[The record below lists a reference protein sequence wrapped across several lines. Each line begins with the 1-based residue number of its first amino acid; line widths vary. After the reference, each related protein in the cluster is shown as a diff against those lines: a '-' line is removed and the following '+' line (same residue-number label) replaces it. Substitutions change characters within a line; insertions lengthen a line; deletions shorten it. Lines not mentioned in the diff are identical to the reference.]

1 MKEWKIIVK
10 KLTDGELLRAAAS
23 MTIGNPSSISVRRA
37 YALGHSLQ
45 RTQLFWI
52 EFHDIPL
59 SVMGHIVRHI
69 HAQPYVLS
77 KRPDRGAEDFSDVCN
92 DLANRLTQSYN
103 ESKDEDFAAHN
114 NSVRFLPDS
123 FGRKSPTSMGLLLN
137 AEEIVNISRVRLC
150 NKAAKETSQVWANV
164 VNKLEEVDPD
174 LAEFCVPA
182 CVHQGFCRERPCCG
196 FTTTDGYKRIR
207 NNYKELFK

>member
-1 MKEWKIIVK
+1 MNEWKIKVT
-10 KLTDGELLRAAAS
+10 KLTDVGLLRAAAS
-23 MTIGNPSSISVRRA
+23 MTIGKESKISLKRA
-37 YALGHSLQ
+37 YTLGHSLQ
-45 RTQLFWI
+45 RTQMFWI

-59 SVMGHIVRHI
+59 SVMGHLVRHI

-77 KRPDRGAEDFSDVCN
+77 KRPDRGGEDFSAECEY
-92 DLANRLTQSYN
+92 LAELIN
-103 ESKDEDFAAHN
+103 KGDFVNALDMADN
-114 NSVRFLPDS
+114 MPDN

-137 AEEIVNISRVRLC
+137 AEEIINISRVRRC

-164 VNKLEEVDPD
+164 VSELEKVDPD
-174 LAEFCVPA
+174 LAELCVPN

-196 FTTTDGYKRIR
+196 FSSSDGYKRIR